1 MAAIKPSMLVQVKQR
16 RNCYLRALPWDGR
29 LYSYR
34 KHLGLS
40 TKLKVETSNL
50 ASGHIMKIIRIGSQT
65 DRHAHI
71 YGEYSLM

>member
-1 MAAIKPSMLVQVKQR
+1 MPFPGMVDSTAIENILAFPQ
-16 RNCYLRALPWDGR
+16 
-29 LYSYR
+29 
-34 KHLGLS
+34 
-40 TKLKVETSNL
+40 KLKVETSNL